1 MINTPAKI
9 PWNETKSEKIVVASC
24 IPTSWRP
31 TQPPMGDIM
40 TTEFKSIY
48 PGVIPSGQKVLNH

>member
-1 MINTPAKI
+1 MKPKAK
-9 PWNETKSEKIVVASC
+9 KSLWRP

-48 PGVIPSGQKVLNH
+48 PGIDPSGQKVLNHQ